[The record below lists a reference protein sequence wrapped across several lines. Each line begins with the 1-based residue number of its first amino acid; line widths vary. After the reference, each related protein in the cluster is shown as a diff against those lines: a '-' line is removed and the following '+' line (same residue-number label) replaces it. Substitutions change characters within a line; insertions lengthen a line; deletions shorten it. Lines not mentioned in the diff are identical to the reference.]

1 MKKTDNKANARLKST
16 LVLIIVACVVIGLLS
31 STAIKLATAT
41 YLMQTSKKINTG
53 FQPLDDYL
61 NDKIDDMNQ
70 DPSPAPDT
78 TKAPETTKAP
88 DTTKAPETTKKAEE
102 TKKPDTTKA
111 PETTRAPAKETTTS
125 EAMVIK
131 AHQSVLKSYNDVL
144 ATNKTASGR
153 PGFTKTTERS
163 LSKGVVA
170 SLWYSDIE
178 SQEGVAAY
186 LAGETVKVNAG
197 AATNELC
204 INDLKKASIID
215 DTDFDTTKAAVKSS
229 SKRIVYMGYVKNVTD
244 GTVVHGY
251 NKDKATGEI
260 EYLFDYKADDYQLVK
275 EVEAVKLVI
284 EFNDEVNPKPIKNGK
299 TDSFIASVF
308 PVVTSEQVISA
319 MDMPGIEKV
328 DVTYTGCSVEMYYNI
343 ENAEIYSL
351 TQNINYEIGV
361 KDGLIGP
368 KLLNG
373 TVSDVNKYTN
383 FVY

>member
-1 MKKTDNKANARLKST
+1 
-16 LVLIIVACVVIGLLS
+16 
-31 STAIKLATAT
+31 
-41 YLMQTSKKINTG
+41 
-53 FQPLDDYL
+53 
-61 NDKIDDMNQ
+61 
-70 DPSPAPDT
+70 
-78 TKAPETTKAP
+78 
-88 DTTKAPETTKKAEE
+88 
-102 TKKPDTTKA
+102 
-111 PETTRAPAKETTTS
+111 
-125 EAMVIK
+125 
-131 AHQSVLKSYNDVL
+131 
-144 ATNKTASGR
+144 
-153 PGFTKTTERS
+153 
-163 LSKGVVA
+163 
-170 SLWYSDIE
+170 
-178 SQEGVAAY
+178 
-186 LAGETVKVNAG
+186 
-197 AATNELC
+197 
-204 INDLKKASIID
+204 
-215 DTDFDTTKAAVKSS
+215 
-229 SKRIVYMGYVKNVTD
+229 MGYVKNVTD

-328 DVTYTGCSVEMYYNI
+328 DVTYTDCSVEMYYNI
-343 ENAEIYSL
+343 ETAEIYSL

-373 TVSDVNKYTN
+373 TVSEVNKYTN